1 MRNYWLEQHPFFTLN
16 NLEEIINHIK
26 NYSSPSFLYSKKI
39 ITYQYNNLRKSTP
52 ENFKIFYAQ
61 KSNPNPNILRLINS
75 LKAGCDTA
83 SDGEIKSALKAKF
96 SPENIMLTGPA
107 KSENEL
113 RFAVENN
120 LLSINVESLQEL
132 ILLDKLCS
140 EYGKKQNVLIRI
152 NPKFEAGETNKI
164 IGGMGVSKFGIDIE
178 FIPQV
183 FEYSRKLKNI
193 AIKGI
198 HIFNSSQVLDWK
210 KFYNNIIGV
219 IKTAKKLSE
228 KYKLDFDLIDAGGGL
243 GIPYS
248 RIDKCLNLELL
259 GNSLYDL
266 IEKSEYKSFLKKT
279 KIVLEPGRFLTG
291 LAGIYLTKVLYTKK
305 SCGKNLLLT
314 DGGINHLLRP
324 ALIGHKHPILNLTA
338 INEERKNVND
348 YIIAGPLCTSL
359 DQFDDLA
366 ILNETKPGD
375 ILAVLNAGAYGFTES
390 MPLFLSHKP
399 ANEIFLN

>member
-1 MRNYWLEQHPFFTLN
+1 MNNYWLEKHPFFYLN
-16 NLEEIINHIK
+16 NLEEIYNYVF
-26 NYSSPSFLYSKKI
+26 NYSSPSFLYSRKV
-39 ITYQYNNLRKSTP
+39 ITHQYNNLRKSIP
-52 ENFKIFYAQ
+52 ENFEIFYAQ
-61 KSNPNPNILRLINS
+61 KSNPYLKILEHINS

-83 SDGEIKSALKAKF
+83 SEGEVKSAFKAKF
-96 SPENIMLTGPA
+96 SRDRIMLTGPA
-107 KSENEL
+107 KNENEL
-113 RFAVENN
+113 RYAIDNN

-132 ILLDKLCS
+132 ILLDKLCA
-140 EYGKKQNVLIRI
+140 EYGKRQNVLIRI

-164 IGGMGVSKFGIDIE
+164 IGGMGVSKFGIDID

-183 FEYSRKLKNI
+183 FEHSKKLRNI

-198 HIFNSSQVLDWK
+198 HIFNSSQILDWK
-210 KFYNNIIGV
+210 RIYYNIKNV
-219 IKTAKKLSE
+219 IETAIRFSE

-248 RIDKCLNLELL
+248 LEEKYLNLELL
-259 GNSLYDL
+259 GNYLHDL
-266 IEKSEYKSFLKKT
+266 MDKPRYKNFLSRT
-279 KIVLEPGRFLTG
+279 KIILEPGRFLSG

-305 SCGKNLLLT
+305 SCGKKIVLT

-324 ALIGHKHPILNLTA
+324 ALIGHKHSILNLSA
-338 INEERKNVND
+338 INEGRKEVNE

-359 DQFDDLA
+359 DQFDDSA
-366 ILNETKPGD
+366 ILNETKPND

-399 ANEIFLN
+399 AKEIFIN